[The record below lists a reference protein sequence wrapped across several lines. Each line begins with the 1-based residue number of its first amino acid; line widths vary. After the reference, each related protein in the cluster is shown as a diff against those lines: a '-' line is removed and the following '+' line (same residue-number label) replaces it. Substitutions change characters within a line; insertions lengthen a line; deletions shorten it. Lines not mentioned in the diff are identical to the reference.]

1 MYTSDAISEVYTIS
15 INLIAC
21 LRSDSRN
28 RLNGCMRTL
37 FANSDQRT
45 YTNVLENN
53 RTIKY
58 NRQRLNGIIIRF
70 SLLSALINMKEIS
83 DVVTSAGMAFTT
95 KSLVGRL
102 DSNMYFNACSAVF
115 FELFYRLA

>member
-1 MYTSDAISEVYTIS
+1 
-15 INLIAC
+15 
-21 LRSDSRN
+21 
-28 RLNGCMRTL
+28 MRTL

-83 DVVTSAGMAFTT
+83 DVVTSADMAFTT
-95 KSLVGRL
+95 KSLIDLL

-115 FELFYRLA
+115 FELFYKLA